1 MYVLKGCAR
10 LFLAASVLAISVAVE
25 ASETISYQYD
35 ALGRLVSVTSAGSV
49 NNGQAT
55 ALTYD
60 PAGNRSGYLVTG
72 VGGTAPPPPPPPSP
86 PPPSPPPPSPSP
98 PPPPPPANQPPVAN
112 FDTASVARCGVVTK
126 NVVLNDTDPEGNYP
140 LSVLS
145 VSYSGTR
152 GSASVGSS
160 TSVVF
165 ESNGTSGIASIAYTV
180 GDSLG
185 ATATGNLNVTVSTT
199 GQCL

>member
-1 MYVLKGCAR
+1 MYVVKGYAR
-10 LFLAASVLAISVAVE
+10 LFLAASALAISVAGE

-35 ALGRLVSVTSAGSV
+35 GLGRLVSLTSTGSV
-49 NNGQAT
+49 NNGQTT
-55 ALTYD
+55 ALSYD

-72 VGGTAPPPPPPPSP
+72 VGGTAPPPPSPPSP
-86 PPPSPPPPSPSP
+86 PPPSPPPPSP
-98 PPPPPPANQPPVAN
+98 PPPANQPPVAN
-112 FDTASVARCGVVTK
+112 VDTATVAKCDVVTK

-152 GSASVGSS
+152 GSAYVDSS
-160 TSVVF
+160 TNIVF
-165 ESNGTSGIASIAYTV
+165 ESNGTSGIASIAYTLR
-180 GDSLG
+180 DSLG
-185 ATATGNLNVTVSTT
+185 ATATGNFNVTVSST

>member
-1 MYVLKGCAR
+1 
-10 LFLAASVLAISVAVE
+10 LAASVLAISVAVE
-25 ASETISYQYD
+25 ASETIAYQYD

-49 NNGQAT
+49 NNGQTT
-55 ALTYD
+55 ALSYD
-60 PAGNRSGYLVTG
+60 PAGNRSAYLVTG

-86 PPPSPPPPSPSP
+86 PPPSPPPSSPP

-112 FDTASVARCGVVTK
+112 LDTASVARCGVVTK

-152 GSASVGSS
+152 GSAYVDSS
-160 TSVVF
+160 TSIVF
-165 ESNGTSGIASIAYTV
+165 ESNGTSGSASIAYV
-180 GDSLG
+180 VKDSLG
-185 ATATGNLNVTVSTT
+185 ATATGNFNVTVLTT